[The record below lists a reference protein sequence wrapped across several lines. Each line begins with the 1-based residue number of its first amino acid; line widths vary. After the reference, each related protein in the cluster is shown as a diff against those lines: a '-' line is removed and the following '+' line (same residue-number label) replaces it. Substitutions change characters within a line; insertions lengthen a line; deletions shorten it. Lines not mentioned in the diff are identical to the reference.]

1 MGLQRVGTV
10 EQLNTAHMLIE
21 TLSVW
26 KYRGPVLHN
35 SFLIKEDFFPRIPPT
50 QFPPPSLKKKKKIK
64 ISFKNS
70 SHAYI

>member
-10 EQLNTAHMLIE
+10 EQLNTAHMLIETYLIE

-50 QFPPPSLKKKKKIK
+50 QFPPPTHKKKKKIK
-64 ISFKNS
+64 TI
-70 SHAYI
+70 